1 MALSAT
7 DLRDSYG
14 KGPIASKA
22 EYEAYQD
29 AMKAAMVPPES
40 NRGDWC
46 ILTAYLLEGLPAKVR
61 KTIPGKVQ
69 TPQDHCEYD
78 VGLAEALATLAQRNG
93 ELATLV
99 EYKLGLK
106 EAQNPATDG
115 GQAKSP
121 VKKPASGGKAPEAP
135 VAMATAPKPAFPWR
149 KIIMIGGLVVAVSG
163 GIYVAWSLQ
172 AK

>member
-1 MALSAT
+1 MALSAA

-69 TPQDHCEYD
+69 TPQDHCDYD
-78 VGLAEALATLAQRNG
+78 VGLTEALSTLAQRNG
-93 ELATLV
+93 ELATLL

-106 EAQNPATDG
+106 HAAKQPNPAKP
-115 GQAKSP
+115 AA
-121 VKKPASGGKAPEAP
+121 KKPAGSSGSSSQQPA
-135 VAMATAPKPAFPWR
+135 AMAAAPKPGFPWR
-149 KIIMIGGLVVAVSG
+149 KVIMIGGIVVAVSG